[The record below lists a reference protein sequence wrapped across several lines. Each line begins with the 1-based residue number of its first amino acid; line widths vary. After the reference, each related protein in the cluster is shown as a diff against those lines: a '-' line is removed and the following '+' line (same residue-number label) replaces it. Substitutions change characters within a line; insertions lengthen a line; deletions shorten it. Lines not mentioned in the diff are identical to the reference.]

1 MWTRRR
7 AGNIL
12 TVEREDFSLINQN
25 DLSIRFRIE
34 HNIYLV
40 LGRHSHSGET
50 KQSGAEPGPGQSGD
64 QIVVNEHYLDAAPA
78 PPHSARPALPAP
90 RWFRPRTVLA
100 VDPGD

>member
-1 MWTRRR
+1 MSGVDYGIYRAAVIIKTQQQMWTRRR

-40 LGRHSHSGET
+40 LGRHTHSGET
-50 KQSGAEPGPGQSGD
+50 KQSKAGAGAWAE
-64 QIVVNEHYLDAAPA
+64 
-78 PPHSARPALPAP
+78 
-90 RWFRPRTVLA
+90 W
-100 VDPGD
+100 

>member
-1 MWTRRR
+1 MFNSSICSSVCVDYGIYRAAVIIKTQQMWTRRR

-40 LGRHSHSGET
+40 LGRHTHSGET
-50 KQSGAEPGPGQSGD
+50 KQSGAGAGAGCE
-64 QIVVNEHYLDAAPA
+64 
-78 PPHSARPALPAP
+78 
-90 RWFRPRTVLA
+90 W
-100 VDPGD
+100 

>member
-1 MWTRRR
+1 MLSSSHHLDAADVDQWTRRR

-40 LGRHSHSGET
+40 LGRHTHSGET
-50 KQSGAEPGPGQSGD
+50 KQSGAGAGAGAE
-64 QIVVNEHYLDAAPA
+64 
-78 PPHSARPALPAP
+78 
-90 RWFRPRTVLA
+90 W
-100 VDPGD
+100 

>member
-1 MWTRRR
+1 MDYGIYRAAVIIKTQQQMWTRRR

-50 KQSGAEPGPGQSGD
+50 KQSGAGAGAE
-64 QIVVNEHYLDAAPA
+64 
-78 PPHSARPALPAP
+78 
-90 RWFRPRTVLA
+90 W
-100 VDPGD
+100 